1 MPSWNIHTA
10 HVERILNDA
19 GPATLGVSD
28 ANAFLFGNLAPDI
41 YVGYMVPDITRKIE
55 YRDTH
60 YADPGFI
67 PAPDASLFYRKFVQ
81 HDDAND
87 VTLGAWTHLLCDHY
101 YNLRTIEF
109 INRIGVEPGEQTR
122 IRKQGDFDLFGRTLQ
137 ISRVPQVMTSL
148 VDQCAR
154 FPQYPIDE
162 ADVRGAVTAAARI
175 VERNRTDH
183 VDGTPEYSLLT
194 PEFFANTFSEVNEVL
209 HEALR
214 AHASGAD
221 ASGWGAVEQ

>member
-10 HVERILNDA
+10 HVERLLDDEAFAI
-19 GPATLGVSD
+19 LGVSD
-28 ANAFLFGNLAPDI
+28 VNAFLFGNLAPDI
-41 YVGYMVPDITRKIE
+41 YVGYMVPDVSRKIE
-55 YRDTH
+55 YKDTH

-67 PAPDASLFYRKFVQ
+67 PAPDASLFYRKFVR
-81 HDDAND
+81 NVEVSD

-109 INRIGVEPGEQTR
+109 IDRIGVKAGEQTR
-122 IRKQGDFDLFGRTLQ
+122 IRKQGDFDLFGRTLA
-137 ISRVPQVMTSL
+137 ISRVPEVTISL
-148 VDQCAR
+148 VEQAAN

-162 ADVRGAVTAAARI
+162 PDVRGAVAAAARI

-194 PEFFANTFSEVNEVL
+194 PAFFANTFAEVDEVL
-209 HEALR
+209 HKALR
-214 AHASGAD
+214 AHASGEN